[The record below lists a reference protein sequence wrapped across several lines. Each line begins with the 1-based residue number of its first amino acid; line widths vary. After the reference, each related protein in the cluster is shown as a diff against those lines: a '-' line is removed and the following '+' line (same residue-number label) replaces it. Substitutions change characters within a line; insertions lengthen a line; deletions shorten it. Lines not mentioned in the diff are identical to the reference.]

1 MPDYR
6 LKRKLIRDIPDFQK
20 PGIVFKDIT
29 TLFSE
34 GPGFARAIDLIAGR
48 YLGKGIDR
56 VVAMEARGF
65 ILGAPL
71 AYRLGA
77 GFVPESARRAKLPA
91 ATIEETYALEYGE
104 DTPANAPGR
113 LDQGAPG
120 AGG

>member
-1 MPDYR
+1 MPDY
-6 LKRKLIRDIPDFQK
+6 LKQLIRDIPDFPK

-29 TLFSE
+29 TLLSE
-34 GPGFARAIDLIAGR
+34 GPAFARAIDLIAGR

-77 GFVPESARRAKLPA
+77 GFVPVRKKASCLPPPLKRPMPWSMARTLCRCTRMP
-91 ATIEETYALEYGE
+91 
-104 DTPANAPGR
+104 
-113 LDQGAPG
+113 
-120 AGG
+120 